1 MRMTVQSQE
10 EFIWSQLVELIC
22 QLDDR
27 SEGSYSQ
34 MIEFTLQELVRL
46 SMRAIAIDPDYGGK
60 QPLLEQAMQQVQQQL
75 QERLGNRVE
84 FSWSAYSEG
93 LRQSLKYPAREV
105 AELAARRRQW
115 RQQERGNHRTIVQT
129 DAGVTVE
136 IIRVGRAE
144 AVEAL
149 LVQPQSQQVEVRLDE
164 FSELYEVEGDWFPFQ
179 VTVEELPFVI
189 NSDGG
194 IYTCTHNFPAS
205 LLEQA
210 QQAIVRLAQLIYRPV
225 KER

>member
-1 MRMTVQSQE
+1 MRMMVQAHE

-27 SEGSYSQ
+27 GEGSYSQ
-34 MIEFTLQELVRL
+34 MIEFTLQELVRQA
-46 SMRAIAIDPDYGGK
+46 MRAVASNPDYQGK
-60 QPLLEQAMQQVQQQL
+60 TPVLEQAMQEVQQQL
-75 QERLGNRVE
+75 QKRLGDRVE

-93 LRQSLKYPAREV
+93 LRQSLKYPAREI
-105 AELAARRRQW
+105 AELAVSR
-115 RQQERGNHRTIVQT
+115 RQQERRNSRVTVQT
-129 DAGVTVE
+129 DAGVVVE

-149 LVQPQSQQVEVRLDE
+149 LVQPQSDRLEVRLDQL
-164 FSELYEVEGDWFPFQ
+164 SELYEVEGDWFPFQ
-179 VTVEELPFVI
+179 VRVEELPFVI

-210 QQAIVRLAQLIYRPV
+210 QQAIGRLAQLIYRPV

>member
-1 MRMTVQSQE
+1 MRMMVQAQE
-10 EFIWSQLVELIC
+10 EFILSQLVELIC

-34 MIEFTLQELVRL
+34 MIEFTLQELVRQA
-46 SMRAIAIDPDYGGK
+46 MRAVASNPDYQGK
-60 QPLLEQAMQQVQQQL
+60 APVLEQAMQEVQQQL
-75 QERLGNRVE
+75 QERLGDRVE

-93 LRQSLKYPAREV
+93 LRQALKYPAREI
-105 AELAARRRQW
+105 AELAASRRQW
-115 RQQERGNHRTIVQT
+115 RQQERENSRAIVQT
-129 DAGVTVE
+129 DAGVVVE
-136 IIRVGRAE
+136 IIRVGRLN

-149 LVQPQSQQVEVRLDE
+149 LVHPQSDRVEVRLEELRD
-164 FSELYEVEGDWFPFQ
+164 LYEVEGDWFPFQ
-179 VTVEELPFVI
+179 VRVEELPFVI

-194 IYTCTHNFPAS
+194 IYTCTHNFPVS
-205 LLEQA
+205 SLEQA